1 MKRGG
6 RGTGDLSG
14 RGREKGGLGAAGPG
28 RVAWQRSWL
37 SPWAPPLPLISER
50 GAAGNPPCFLAICPE
65 EEDGGL
71 EGFDDFFPEEPMSLP
86 KKKKSKKLKE
96 SRSKGK
102 RKKKEVRGLAWR
114 PWRLPRPSG
123 GGPETR
129 ACEKLSAER

>member
-1 MKRGG
+1 MA
-6 RGTGDLSG
+6 
-14 RGREKGGLGAAGPG
+14 GGLGISVGEGGRRVGWGLQDPTGLRGRGAGCPLG
-28 RVAWQRSWL
+28 PRL
-37 SPWAPPLPLISER
+37 SPLPPGGER
-50 GAAGNPPCFLAICPE
+50 QVTPCFLAICPE

-123 GGPETR
+123 GQGSRDPR
-129 ACEKLSAER
+129 A